1 MPTKAITDISP
12 VLQAPAARTN
22 GTANG
27 ATADLAGYESALV
40 LFLAGTVT
48 DGTHTPKLQH
58 SADGSTWD
66 DVPASDQRGTAA
78 ALATDT
84 VQRVSYI
91 GARRYLRAVI
101 TTAGATTGAIAG
113 SVVLRG
119 DAHSTPAA

>member
-1 MPTKAITDISP
+1 MPTKAITNISP

-27 ATADLAGYESALV
+27 ATADLSGYESALV
-40 LFLAGTVT
+40 LAFAGAVT

-58 SADGSTWD
+58 STDGSAWE
-66 DVPASDQRGTAA
+66 DVPAVYQRGTLA
-78 ALATDT
+78 ALEANTL
-84 VQRVSYI
+84 QRVAYI
-91 GARRYLRAVI
+91 GSRRYLRAVI

-113 SVVLRG
+113 SMVLRG